1 MSGKEPR
8 GGLTFPSGKGLKR
21 CAWVGSDPLYLHYHD
36 QEWGVPLHEENRLF
50 EMLILEGAQ
59 AGLSWLT
66 ILKKRENY
74 RSAFDGFDCSHVAQ
88 YGEGKV
94 QELLANPGIVRNR
107 LKVQAA
113 IQNARAVLAVQKECG
128 SFDSFVW
135 RFVGGRPRQN
145 RFRRQEDLPAQTQAS
160 ESMSRELRK
169 RGCQFVGPT
178 VCYAFMQAVGMVN
191 DHTVT
196 CYRYRAI
203 KELGM
208 GKAPLK

>member
-1 MSGKEPR
+1 MKA
-8 GGLTFPSGKGLKR
+8 FKR
-21 CAWVGSDPLYLHYHD
+21 CAWVGSDLLYLHYHD
-36 QEWGVPLHEENRLF
+36 QEWGVPLHDEKRLF

-74 RSAFDGFDCSHVAQ
+74 RSAFDGFDCSQVAQ

-107 LKVQAA
+107 LKVRAA
-113 IQNARAVLAVQKECG
+113 IQNARAVLAIQKECG

-135 RFVGGRPRQN
+135 RFVGGQPRQN

-191 DHTVT
+191 DHIVT

-208 GKAPLK
+208 GKAPSKINEAEREKISV